1 MKPLI
6 KCTNKI
12 QCFIYILKDWDFIWY
27 LAKSLNNK
35 TLLFW
40 SFLNTILWL
49 FLTND
54 MLIGLSKWT
63 RFHLWLCDINWN
75 KLQYRPSWTL
85 FSKYNYVTTIFP
97 RLLEVVYASSKL
109 HVIQYIIVLR
119 STEFYMSYNTGMWN
133 LQ

>member
-1 MKPLI
+1 MKPFM

-75 KLQYRPSWTL
+75 KLHYRPSWTL

-109 HVIQYIIVLR
+109 HVIQYIIVLW